1 MPSQRLRPAACS
13 YYTKR
18 KKLVC
23 FCLIT
28 ASSVAVEY
36 RRNASE

>member
-1 MPSQRLRPAACS
+1 
-13 YYTKR
+13 
-18 KKLVC
+18 
-23 FCLIT
+23 LIT